1 MAGVN
6 LIVQL
11 ATSTTLSIRCL
22 QGQGQLQDDLRGLPC
37 DQNLRCCRSPLVALQ
52 LYITGLYMVYKE
64 YNYHFGYM
72 TGC

>member
-1 MAGVN
+1 MKKGPLVGWGFMYMYIYIYIIVN

-52 LYITGLYMVYKE
+52 W
-64 YNYHFGYM
+64 
-72 TGC
+72 